1 MPQMP
6 VLRGL
11 PPRTIQ
17 AANVPGNVSVKH
29 SHRNPPPQLEMPQ
42 LRQHLEVAFVPLAS
56 LPALASGKV
65 ANSRTHRR
73 TAIAPTHV
81 PLASLPALASK
92 IMLLPSIAA
101 GLKNP
106 DTSHLFSACSVHIQS
121 PSRLCC
127 S

>member
-56 LPALASGKV
+56 LPALAS
-65 ANSRTHRR
+65 
-73 TAIAPTHV
+73 
-81 PLASLPALASK
+81 K

-121 PSRLCC
+121 PNRLCC